1 MLIDMGLLI
10 SWALVAFGLFVADKL
25 VSDFDIAGDWKSYV
39 VVAAVVGIV
48 NFFVGWFIYGVLVIG
63 SLGLG
68 WIFSTVT
75 RIVTSAIVL
84 KIADAMSTRFTIKG
98 FLPAVW
104 AAIILAVTSGLGDF
118 LLRH

>member
-1 MLIDMGLLI
+1 MGLLI
-10 SWALVAFGLFVADKL
+10 SWALVAAGLWLADKL
-25 VSDFDIAGDWKSYV
+25 ITDFEIVGDWKSYV
-39 VVAAVVGIV
+39 LIAAVVGLV
-48 NFFVGWFIYGVLVIG
+48 NFFIGWFIYGVLVVG
-63 SLGLG
+63 SLGIG

-84 KIADAMSTRFTIKG
+84 KIVDAMSSRFTIKG

-104 AAIILAVTSGLGDF
+104 AAIVLAVTSGLGDF